1 MAEGNHSSPGLPT
14 LLGRLTRT
22 GLGALRN
29 RFELLTVEWQQE
41 RIRLRQMLVWAV
53 GLLFLGMMGIFLL
66 TATIIFLFPEEQ
78 RLYAA
83 AGFAVLYLIGA
94 AVAWFGLRSVL
105 KREPFEATIDQARK
119 DQAWLENME

>member
-1 MAEGNHSSPGLPT
+1 MAQGNHSSPGLPT
-14 LLGRLTRT
+14 LLGRFART

-29 RFELLTVEWQQE
+29 RFELLSVEWQQE
-41 RIRLRQMLVWAV
+41 RLRLRQMLVWAV

-66 TATIIFLFPEEQ
+66 TATIIFLFPEKQ

-94 AVAWFGLRSVL
+94 AGAWFGLRSVL
-105 KREPFEATIDQARK
+105 KREPFEATIDQAKK